1 MGIADEIKGPVDLVL
16 LSFPGNQF
24 TGEIAPALGDL
35 VSSGTVRILDL
46 VFITKDADG
55 NVAGVELADL
65 GDAGEAF
72 ESLDGEVSELL
83 TDEDIEA
90 AGEELEP
97 NSSAALLMFENT
109 WAGRFVDAV
118 RGANGHVVAYERI
131 GREALD
137 EFLAAVKRLNGQH
150 VNTERQGC
158 RHDAKGYRQGRSTQP
173 GRHDGPYCGGRR
185 HGDRG
190 RGWHEPPSAGQAATG
205 C

>member
-16 LSFPGNQF
+16 LRFPGNQF

-65 GDAGEAF
+65 GEAGAAF
-72 ESLDGEVSELL
+72 EDIDGEVSELL

-118 RGANGHVVAYERI
+118 RAANGEVVAYERI

-137 EFLAAVKRLNGQH
+137 EFLAAVN
-150 VNTERQGC
+150 
-158 RHDAKGYRQGRSTQP
+158 D
-173 GRHDGPYCGGRR
+173 
-185 HGDRG
+185 
-190 RGWHEPPSAGQAATG
+190 
-205 C
+205 

>member
-24 TGEIAPALGDL
+24 TGEVAPALADL

-65 GDAGEAF
+65 GEAGEAY
-72 ESLDGEVSELL
+72 ESIDGEVSELL
-83 TDEDIEA
+83 TDDDIEA
-90 AGEELEP
+90 AGAELEP
-97 NSSAALLMFENT
+97 NSSAALLMFENA

-118 RGANGHVVAYERI
+118 LGANGRVVAYERI

-137 EFLAAVKRLNGQH
+137 EFLAAVK
-150 VNTERQGC
+150 
-158 RHDAKGYRQGRSTQP
+158 D
-173 GRHDGPYCGGRR
+173 
-185 HGDRG
+185 
-190 RGWHEPPSAGQAATG
+190 
-205 C
+205 

>member
-35 VSSGTVRILDL
+35 VESGTVRILDL

-65 GDAGEAF
+65 GEAGAAF
-72 ESLDGEVSELL
+72 EDIDGEVSELL

-90 AGEELEP
+90 AGEELDP
-97 NSSAALLMFENT
+97 NSSAALLMFENS

-118 RGANGHVVAYERI
+118 RGANGHVVAHERI

-137 EFLAAVKRLNGQH
+137 EFLAAIK
-150 VNTERQGC
+150 
-158 RHDAKGYRQGRSTQP
+158 D
-173 GRHDGPYCGGRR
+173 
-185 HGDRG
+185 
-190 RGWHEPPSAGQAATG
+190 
-205 C
+205 

>member
-1 MGIADEIKGPVDLVL
+1 MLTRSRDQSISCCC
-16 LSFPGNQF
+16 SFPGNQF

-65 GDAGEAF
+65 GEAGAAF
-72 ESLDGEVSELL
+72 ESIDGEVSELL

-118 RGANGHVVAYERI
+118 RGANGQVVAYERI

-137 EFLAAVKRLNGQH
+137 EFLAAVNGLTGQH
-150 VNTERQGC
+150 VHTRDKE
-158 RHDAKGYRQGRSTQP
+158 S
-173 GRHDGPYCGGRR
+173 
-185 HGDRG
+185 
-190 RGWHEPPSAGQAATG
+190 SS
-205 C
+205 